1 VQKQKVMHRK
11 SFKNRVIGVWK
22 RYAEVKHGLVGI
34 VFVFSFFV
42 MAFVAPILFPV
53 YPGELSRVGP
63 TFSPPAWTRDFT
75 NPDAPPTDNYIT
87 DSSFADDI
95 SWDFRSSNLST
106 ATIEYDNNDFA
117 TGDRSVKITL
127 IDNEENTST
136 MGNANATTTFF
147 YGYTVPTTIGVN
159 VSFQLKTRING
170 TLTHNYLHPYIKIH
184 HTNETDKYAGTPGL
198 IETYFQR
205 DIYPVYPIVWTSI
218 DWNIFE
224 IIYEFTFIKDS
235 NITIEFGVE
244 FGNYQRLSHNL
255 ILMDPELNGTAE
267 FWFDDVQMIVS
278 SPFWGP
284 LGTTDKGQDV
294 MAQLFWGA
302 QVSLYVGLIA
312 TFVGVGVGLV
322 VGLLAGYLGGV
333 TDEALMRLVDFFLI
347 IPTLPILLVLAAL
360 FNPSLEVTTLIIAI
374 FAWPGTS
381 RIIRSQVLVEKEKS
395 YVEASRAA
403 GAGDIYLIF
412 KHILPNV
419 LTLVFIQLATGVS
432 GAIITE
438 AALAFLGLTPFGIVS
453 WGRMLQASYSSGAL
467 NNGAWW
473 FIIPPGFVIVL
484 LSMGFIFIGY
494 AIDKAMNPRH
504 RRL

>member
-1 VQKQKVMHRK
+1 MEKQKVIHRK
-11 SFKNRVIGVWK
+11 SFRKRAIGVWK

-34 VFVFSFFV
+34 GLVLTFFV
-42 MAFVAPILFPV
+42 MAFVAPTLFPV

-63 TFSPPAWTRDFT
+63 TFSPPAWTRDLT
-75 NPDAPPTDNYIT
+75 NPNAPPTANYIT
-87 DSSFADDI
+87 DSSFEDDL
-95 SWDFRSSNLST
+95 SWKFGTSNAST
-106 ATIEYDNNDFA
+106 ALYEYDENDFV
-117 TGDRSVKITL
+117 TGERSVKLTL
-127 IDNEENTST
+127 IDNSNNSFST
-136 MGNANATTTFF
+136 GNVNASSSFY
-147 YGYTVPTTIGVN
+147 YGYTQPTTIGVN
-159 VSFQLKTRING
+159 VSFHFKTRING
-170 TLTHNYLHPYIKIH
+170 TLLPNYIHPYILIH
-184 HTNETDKYAGTPGL
+184 HTEEAYKYGGTPGL
-198 IETYFQR
+198 IKTYFQR
-205 DIYPVYPIVWTSI
+205 DIWPNYPTEWTGI

-224 IIYEFTFIKDS
+224 IIYEFTFIKGNNVS
-235 NITIEFGVE
+235 IEFGVE
-244 FGNYQRLSHNL
+244 FGRYTPIIGTLTPMDMNL
-255 ILMDPELNGTAE
+255 TGTAE
-267 FWFDDVQMIVS
+267 FWFDEVQMIIS
-278 SPFWGP
+278 SPFWGL

-322 VGLLAGYLGGV
+322 VGLLSGYLGGV

-347 IPTLPILLVLAAL
+347 IPTLPILMVLAAL

-381 RIIRSQVLVEKEKS
+381 RIIRSQVLVEKEKA
-395 YVEASRAA
+395 YVEASKAA
-403 GAGDIYLIF
+403 GAGDVYLIF
-412 KHILPNV
+412 KHVLPNV

-438 AALAFLGLTPFGIVS
+438 SALAFLGLTPFGIVS

-494 AIDKAMNPRH
+494 AIDKAMNPRM